1 MFNQENE
8 EFKDY
13 QEFQKNK
20 QESESK
26 SGAFLGAV
34 LLGLFFLP
42 TLIVSGLVY
51 LILFKICKW
60 RPSFNTTL
68 LLILSSLFSLIAY
81 LSFPLWGQNLINLY
95 IVVCVILGL
104 IVGNGFILS
113 RAWQLKQYPELKVT
127 KGWAYNFKYK
137 PSPWD
142 IYKRKHIIHQCR
154 TGGFDSV
161 EAASL
166 GILDAPVELS
176 NGKQYEAVEPVL
188 SYYEE
193 ANKSRLI
200 TGATGSGKTIT
211 MLNLIRND
219 ILAGYPVCFIDF
231 KKAPDIAYHL
241 SRMAKENGRRF
252 YHFKSGSVGSYK
264 NPFCMEQASYD
275 PLETGDYQAKADT
288 VLNIREWDGASEV
301 YKTRTQNIL
310 QAVFYILTKVD
321 KAELPN
327 MPWGQGYFVL
337 LLEAL
342 KVENLHSMILWLKK
356 DLQYRE
362 EINHEIISHAEK
374 QRLNAIE
381 DFYRDL
387 STNTRS
393 ALREQVDGLS
403 IICRTFIMSGYS
415 DWLLKGQTPNHINL
429 EQIAKDDSGHPPIVL
444 FQFSENEEPE
454 FAKYMGTMVVND
466 LTRVSQIKNNSAQ
479 KSLPFGVY
487 MDEFQ
492 TLDVRKVAG
501 LTEKGRSANFNTTL
515 SLQTTNQIVSRTS
528 NNAEATL
535 NALMDTINTFIVHN
549 GMTETSAQFLSQII
563 GKTTKVKARTSGK
576 RNSGLISSN
585 WGNSRESVVSTGEE
599 EVYKL
604 PPYSFQEL
612 SAPSKSNGYRAQ
624 AYYITKATS
633 QPSIQKILKKE
644 DAELVIARKVL
655 LIPNDS
661 ILDPVPD
668 EFARNISNTIP
679 YRKNIQRRPIVQK
692 PEGENIDIN
701 INQMNNNL
709 LDITKNEYSN
719 EIQNNDISNNTLN
732 QFNHSKVNMK
742 VDLQKQPIAGQ
753 SKQLYS
759 QIETSNKPINLS
771 SHTSK
776 PKKLEN
782 SNKKKT
788 TFDKLSSSKGVTKK
802 KNGQLPQID

>member
-20 QESESK
+20 QQEDSK
-26 SGAFLGAV
+26 SGTFLGAI
-34 LLGLFFLP
+34 LLGLVFLP
-42 TLIVSGLVY
+42 TLIVSGIVY

-68 LLILSSLFSLIAY
+68 LLILSSLLSLISY
-81 LSFPLWGQNLINLY
+81 LSFPLWGQNLISLY
-95 IVVCVILGL
+95 IVICVILGL
-104 IVGNGFILS
+104 IVGNAFILS

-142 IYKRKHIIHQCR
+142 IYKRKHIINQCK

-176 NGKQYEAVEPVL
+176 KGKQYESVEPVL

-241 SRMAKENGRRF
+241 SKMAKENGRKF
-252 YHFKSGSVGSYK
+252 YHFKSGAVGSYK
-264 NPFCMEQASYD
+264 NPFCSEQASYD

-310 QAVFYILTKVD
+310 QAVFYILTKVN
-321 KAELPN
+321 KSELPN

-342 KVENLHSMILWLKK
+342 KVDNLYSMILWLKK
-356 DLQYRE
+356 DLHYRE
-362 EINHEIISHAEK
+362 NNNEFISHAEK

-381 DFYRDL
+381 EFYNDL
-387 STNTRS
+387 YNKTKSP
-393 ALREQVDGLS
+393 LREQVDGLS

-415 DWLLKGQTPNHINL
+415 DWLLRGQTPNHINL

-479 KSLPFGVY
+479 KDLPFGVY

-501 LTEKGRSANFNTTL
+501 LTEKARSAKFFTTL

-549 GMTETSAQFLSQII
+549 GMTESSAQFLSQII
-563 GKTTKVKARTSGK
+563 GKTTKIKARTSGK
-576 RNSGLISSN
+576 RNSGMISSN
-585 WGNSRESVVSTGEE
+585 WENSRESVVSTGEE

-612 SAPSKSNGYRAQ
+612 SAPSQSNGYKTQ

-661 ILDPVPD
+661 ILEPVPD

-679 YRKNIQRRPIVQK
+679 YRKVKRKPIIEK
-692 PEGENIDIN
+692 PVEENIDIN

-709 LDITKNEYSN
+709 LDTTKNEYTKK
-719 EIQNNDISNNTLN
+719 IQNNDISNNTLN
-732 QFNHSKVNMK
+732 QFNHNKVNIK
-742 VDLQKQPIAGQ
+742 VDSQKQPITGQ
-753 SKQLYS
+753 SKQLS
-759 QIETSNKPINLS
+759 SKIENSNNIINLS
-771 SHTSK
+771 SHTQK

-782 SNKKKT
+782 PNKKKT

-802 KNGQLPQID
+802 KNSQLPQID

>member
-1 MFNQENE
+1 M
-8 EFKDY
+8 
-13 QEFQKNK
+13 
-20 QESESK
+20 
-26 SGAFLGAV
+26 
-34 LLGLFFLP
+34 
-42 TLIVSGLVY
+42 
-51 LILFKICKW
+51 
-60 RPSFNTTL
+60 
-68 LLILSSLFSLIAY
+68 
-81 LSFPLWGQNLINLY
+81 
-95 IVVCVILGL
+95 
-104 IVGNGFILS
+104 
-113 RAWQLKQYPELKVT
+113 QLKLYPELKVT

-142 IYKRKHIIHQCR
+142 IYKRKHIINQCK

-176 NGKQYEAVEPVL
+176 KGKQYESVEPVL

-241 SRMAKENGRRF
+241 SKMAKENGRKF
-252 YHFKSGSVGSYK
+252 YHFKSGAVGSYK
-264 NPFCMEQASYD
+264 NPFCYEQASYD

-310 QAVFYILTKVD
+310 QAVFYILTKVN

-342 KVENLHSMILWLKK
+342 KIDNLYSMILWLKK
-356 DLQYRE
+356 DLHYRE
-362 EINHEIISHAEK
+362 NNNEFISHAEK

-381 DFYRDL
+381 EFYNDL
-387 STNTRS
+387 YNKTKSP
-393 ALREQVDGLS
+393 LREQVDGLS

-415 DWLLKGQTPNHINL
+415 DWLLRGQTPNHINL
-429 EQIAKDDSGHPPIVL
+429 EEIAKDDSGHPPIVL

-479 KSLPFGVY
+479 KDLPFGVY

-501 LTEKGRSANFNTTL
+501 LTEKARSAKFFTTL

-549 GMTETSAQFLSQII
+549 GMTESSAQFLSQII
-563 GKTTKVKARTSGK
+563 GKTTKIKARTSGK
-576 RNSGLISSN
+576 RNSGMISSN
-585 WGNSRESVVSTGEE
+585 WENSRESVVSTGEE

-612 SAPSKSNGYRAQ
+612 SAPSQSNGYKTQ

-661 ILDPVPD
+661 ILEPVPD

-679 YRKNIQRRPIVQK
+679 YRKVKRKPIIEK
-692 PEGENIDIN
+692 PVEENIDIN

-709 LDITKNEYSN
+709 LDTTKNEYTKK
-719 EIQNNDISNNTLN
+719 IQNNDISNNTLN
-732 QFNHSKVNMK
+732 QFNHNKVNMK
-742 VDLQKQPIAGQ
+742 VDSQKQPITGQ
-753 SKQLYS
+753 SKQLS
-759 QIETSNKPINLS
+759 SKIENSNNIINLS
-771 SHTSK
+771 SHTQK

-782 SNKKKT
+782 PNKKKT